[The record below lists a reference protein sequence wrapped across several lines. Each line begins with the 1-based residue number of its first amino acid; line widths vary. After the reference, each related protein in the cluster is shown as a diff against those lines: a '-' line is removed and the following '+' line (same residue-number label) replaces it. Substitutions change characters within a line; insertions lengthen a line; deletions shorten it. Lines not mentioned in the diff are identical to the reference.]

1 MEEMS
6 TNITTT
12 EETTDV
18 TNYENNQQEESRSVT
33 PLIIGG
39 VILGAVGAGSAYLY
53 KKFKGNKVERQI
65 KSLEKAGYTITP
77 PEVCEGEIVENEEP
91 EETSEEK

>member
-1 MEEMS
+1 MEEMN

-39 VILGAVGAGSAYLY
+39 AILGAVGAGGAYLY

-65 KSLEKAGYTITP
+65 KNLEKAGYTITP
-77 PEVCEGEIVENEEP
+77 PEVSSVFIPDEEP